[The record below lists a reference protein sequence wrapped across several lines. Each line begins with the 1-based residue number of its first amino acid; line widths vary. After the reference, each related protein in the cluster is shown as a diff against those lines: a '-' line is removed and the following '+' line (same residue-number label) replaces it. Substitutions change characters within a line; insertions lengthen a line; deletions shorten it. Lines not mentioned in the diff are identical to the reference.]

1 MMKVSWQWIAG
12 FFEGEGHIYWQE
24 GKKGTRQGTG
34 SRCIIGQK
42 CKEPLQAVYDFLI
55 DQGFHVPAFYLR
67 PKSKAVERSIEIWI
81 LTVQWRDDVINF
93 LSNIES
99 MLFQKREKALF
110 VLNKLTTLRNE
121 RDRVLSKA
129 LALRQKGIS
138 WREVARQSGIGQRA
152 LINYAHSAGV
162 ELPIHIG
169 FGDEMDWRNDR
180 VTRGLCE
187 VCGKSR
193 GENGTKRKCR
203 ICANHYNVWRNAYRK
218 EHGRRDR

>member
-34 SRCIIGQK
+34 GRCIIGQK

-67 PKSKAVERSIEIWI
+67 PKSKVVERSIEIWI

-99 MLFQKREKALF
+99 MF
-110 VLNKLTTLRNE
+110 
-121 RDRVLSKA
+121 
-129 LALRQKGIS
+129 
-138 WREVARQSGIGQRA
+138 
-152 LINYAHSAGV
+152 
-162 ELPIHIG
+162 
-169 FGDEMDWRNDR
+169 
-180 VTRGLCE
+180 
-187 VCGKSR
+187 
-193 GENGTKRKCR
+193 
-203 ICANHYNVWRNAYRK
+203 
-218 EHGRRDR
+218 